1 MLRFARHKVTAD
13 EAVDVSESNGVRAL
27 HLGSVTIQSAMR
39 IKDPFALELTYTRE
53 FTDNIRKKPAHGL
66 HVFLHDNTF
75 HAVYATNYLMRVVD
89 VMITSHTQTGGGL
102 TNGSNVYRTCE
113 ESDDTRP

>member
-39 IKDPFALELTYTRE
+39 IKDPFCLGA
-53 FTDNIRKKPAHGL
+53 DL
-66 HVFLHDNTF
+66 HPCHDVFSS
-75 HAVYATNYLMRVVD
+75 
-89 VMITSHTQTGGGL
+89 IWQ
-102 TNGSNVYRTCE
+102 
-113 ESDDTRP
+113 